1 MGYEID
7 FLPVGDG
14 ERSGDA
20 IAVRYGS
27 PGRYTIHVIDSGDL
41 AAGERMVE
49 HIRSH
54 YGNPRYID
62 AVVCTHGDD
71 DHSSGLRKVVQAF
84 DIGGIWMNRP
94 WLYAHELAGSFH
106 DGRMTPQSLERHLRE
121 AFPILD
127 EIEAMALQRR
137 IPVYEAFQGTT
148 VGEFSILAPS
158 RWRYLELVSQ
168 FSRTPKPAQSA
179 ADSFALG
186 SRLVQRVRDVVESIR
201 EAWNHETLEENVE
214 TSPSNESSVVQMT
227 VCAFLRCIGIDF
239 SVGEI
244 QSKAEQNHSI
254 DVEFSDANFQTT
266 DLLGARKPGR
276 I

>member
-27 PGRYTIHVIDSGDL
+27 PGRYTIHVIDGGDL

-84 DIGGIWMNRP
+84 DIGGS
-94 WLYAHELAGSFH
+94 G
-106 DGRMTPQSLERHLRE
+106 
-121 AFPILD
+121 
-127 EIEAMALQRR
+127 
-137 IPVYEAFQGTT
+137 
-148 VGEFSILAPS
+148 
-158 RWRYLELVSQ
+158 
-168 FSRTPKPAQSA
+168 
-179 ADSFALG
+179 
-186 SRLVQRVRDVVESIR
+186 
-201 EAWNHETLEENVE
+201 
-214 TSPSNESSVVQMT
+214 
-227 VCAFLRCIGIDF
+227 
-239 SVGEI
+239 
-244 QSKAEQNHSI
+244 
-254 DVEFSDANFQTT
+254 
-266 DLLGARKPGR
+266 
-276 I
+276 